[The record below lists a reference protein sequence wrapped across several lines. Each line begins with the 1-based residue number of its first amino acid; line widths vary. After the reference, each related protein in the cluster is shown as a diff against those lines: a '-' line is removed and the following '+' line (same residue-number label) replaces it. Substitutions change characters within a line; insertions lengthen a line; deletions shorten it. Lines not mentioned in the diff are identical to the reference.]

1 MVNIYN
7 MNNIYEETKFLMK
20 KYNLTANKKLGQNF
34 LVDSEAI
41 NSIVASANLTKKDMV
56 IEIGPGLGTLTS
68 MLIEKAGKVIAI
80 ELDDRMIK
88 ILGDRFLL
96 YDNFELINEDV
107 LKVDLSSLIEKNSEF
122 ENIKVVANLPYY
134 ITTPIIMKLLENRLK
149 IESITIMIQ
158 KEVAERI
165 VATPGSKLSGAI
177 TYSVHY
183 YAEPEKIAL
192 VPNTSFIPSPEVD
205 SEVIKLNIRKSPP
218 VKIDN
223 EKLFFNVIKAS
234 FMQRRKTL
242 SNGLVNGGIVKN
254 KAKAIEI
261 LKNMGLEYTESRMN
275 HPSIAS
281 GYVIKTEPTKG
292 SEVKAGTTVTVYV
305 SLGAQTVMKQVP
317 DVTGINVDDAKRVL
331 ESYGLK
337 VGEVKLDETSD
348 EPYGTVLF
356 QDPAEGDMVATGSF
370 VNLTISQG
378 DTVVSRLT
386 ITVPLPSSIDRD
398 VTVSAYLDDMEVRRE
413 TINPKNTTSWKP
425 SFSGE
430 GIGRVKIYIDDEIYM
445 EYIVD
450 FDEGIHEIDSDYS
463 QDFQ

>member
-122 ENIKVVANLPYY
+122 ENIKFVSNLPYY

-261 LKNMGLEYTESRMN
+261 LKNMGLEENVRGEELTLEQFANLSN
-275 HPSIAS
+275 
-281 GYVIKTEPTKG
+281 K
-292 SEVKAGTTVTVYV
+292 
-305 SLGAQTVMKQVP
+305 
-317 DVTGINVDDAKRVL
+317 IN
-331 ESYGLK
+331 
-337 VGEVKLDETSD
+337 
-348 EPYGTVLF
+348 
-356 QDPAEGDMVATGSF
+356 
-370 VNLTISQG
+370 
-378 DTVVSRLT
+378 
-386 ITVPLPSSIDRD
+386 
-398 VTVSAYLDDMEVRRE
+398 
-413 TINPKNTTSWKP
+413 
-425 SFSGE
+425 
-430 GIGRVKIYIDDEIYM
+430 
-445 EYIVD
+445 
-450 FDEGIHEIDSDYS
+450 
-463 QDFQ
+463 

>member
-34 LVDSEAI
+34 LVDSEDI

-261 LKNMGLEYTESRMN
+261 LKNMGLEENVRGEELTLEQFANLSN
-275 HPSIAS
+275 
-281 GYVIKTEPTKG
+281 K
-292 SEVKAGTTVTVYV
+292 
-305 SLGAQTVMKQVP
+305 
-317 DVTGINVDDAKRVL
+317 IN
-331 ESYGLK
+331 
-337 VGEVKLDETSD
+337 
-348 EPYGTVLF
+348 
-356 QDPAEGDMVATGSF
+356 
-370 VNLTISQG
+370 
-378 DTVVSRLT
+378 
-386 ITVPLPSSIDRD
+386 
-398 VTVSAYLDDMEVRRE
+398 
-413 TINPKNTTSWKP
+413 
-425 SFSGE
+425 
-430 GIGRVKIYIDDEIYM
+430 
-445 EYIVD
+445 
-450 FDEGIHEIDSDYS
+450 
-463 QDFQ
+463 

>member
-134 ITTPIIMKLLENRLK
+134 ITTPIIMKLLENTLK

-261 LKNMGLEYTESRMN
+261 LKNMGLEENVRGEELTLEQFANLSN
-275 HPSIAS
+275 
-281 GYVIKTEPTKG
+281 K
-292 SEVKAGTTVTVYV
+292 
-305 SLGAQTVMKQVP
+305 
-317 DVTGINVDDAKRVL
+317 IN
-331 ESYGLK
+331 
-337 VGEVKLDETSD
+337 
-348 EPYGTVLF
+348 
-356 QDPAEGDMVATGSF
+356 
-370 VNLTISQG
+370 
-378 DTVVSRLT
+378 
-386 ITVPLPSSIDRD
+386 
-398 VTVSAYLDDMEVRRE
+398 
-413 TINPKNTTSWKP
+413 
-425 SFSGE
+425 
-430 GIGRVKIYIDDEIYM
+430 
-445 EYIVD
+445 
-450 FDEGIHEIDSDYS
+450 
-463 QDFQ
+463 